1 MIEQWTSLVFPRV
14 YRDTNMEES
23 SLKRGDFIGGDDDGD
38 HSTLAG
44 ESQLALTPPPS
55 LLHIAYHYAVH
66 IEHDTFAGESLPGGS
81 DRGRH
86 PPALPPPPP
95 HLRPSLLRPP
105 HNTHHQGEVKIILFP
120 V

>member
-44 ESQLALTPPPS
+44 ESQLALTPP
-55 LLHIAYHYAVH
+55 A
-66 IEHDTFAGESLPGGS
+66 F
-81 DRGRH
+81 
-86 PPALPPPPP
+86 PPA
-95 HLRPSLLRPP
+95 HCISLCSAY
-105 HNTHHQGEVKIILFP
+105 
-120 V
+120 

>member
-1 MIEQWTSLVFPRV
+1 MQGEMIRRMIL
-14 YRDTNMEES
+14 
-23 SLKRGDFIGGDDDGD
+23 
-38 HSTLAG
+38 
-44 ESQLALTPPPS
+44 
-55 LLHIAYHYAVH
+55 LLHVQVNPAFLPACCYAYHYAVH

-105 HNTHHQGEVKIILFP
+105 HNTHHQGEVKIIWQKHLLFP
-120 V
+120 A